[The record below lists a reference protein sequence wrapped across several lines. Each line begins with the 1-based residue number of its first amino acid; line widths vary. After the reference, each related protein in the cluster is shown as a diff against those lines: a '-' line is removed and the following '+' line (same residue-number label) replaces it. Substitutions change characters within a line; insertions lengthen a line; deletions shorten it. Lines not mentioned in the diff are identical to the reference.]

1 MISIIAAV
9 SLNKV
14 IGKNNK
20 IPWHLAPDLADFK
33 KITTGNTVIM
43 GRKTFESIGKKL
55 KNRKI
60 IILSRQKNFQAKGAV
75 IVHSRNEALKVTK
88 GDKKVFI
95 AGGGEIYKL
104 FLNKADEIRM
114 TKIYQEFEGEIFFP
128 KISDKKWQ
136 ISKEGKIKKDL
147 ESGISYSVNIYK
159 KNENRL

>member
-14 IGKNNK
+14 IGKNNE
-20 IPWHLAPDLADFK
+20 IPWHLAPDLVDFK

-55 KNRKI
+55 NNRKI
-60 IILSRQKNFQAKGAV
+60 IVLSRQKDFHAKGAL
-75 IVHSRNEALKVTK
+75 IASSKNEALKLTQ
-88 GDKKVFI
+88 GDKKIFI

-104 FLNKADEIRM
+104 FLNIASEIRL
-114 TKIYQEFEGEIFFP
+114 TTIHREFEGEVFFP

-136 ISKEGKIKKDL
+136 IIKEGKIKKDL
-147 ESGISYSVNIYK
+147 ESGIPYSTTIYK
-159 KNENRL
+159 KIFKK